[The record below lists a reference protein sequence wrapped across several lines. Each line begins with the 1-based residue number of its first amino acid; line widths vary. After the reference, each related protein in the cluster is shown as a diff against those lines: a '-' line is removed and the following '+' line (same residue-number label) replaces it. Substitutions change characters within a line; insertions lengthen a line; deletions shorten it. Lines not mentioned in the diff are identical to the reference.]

1 MWCLSSTLPVLTVF
15 VVAIKVPVYF
25 CGLSAFCGW
34 NLQVSL
40 ARTHRNCHTCHL
52 WKRKEGVAL
61 LLCFCL
67 SACRLLLS
75 HGNWSGVLSAWKSKV
90 KFGSELI
97 RVDLQSFLHNV
108 VFLQYR
114 ASMASVKGSFFYLFF
129 VCFHRVV
136 LIEIYSRL
144 DFRLSCVSF
153 PHMIWY
159 VSWYMVHK
167 PTHKRFN

>member
-67 SACRLLLS
+67 SACRLVLS

-114 ASMASVKGSFFYLFF
+114 ASMASVILLFIFCLFPPSCFDLNLLHTGFSFELCIFSS
-129 VCFHRVV
+129 HD
-136 LIEIYSRL
+136 LICIL
-144 DFRLSCVSF
+144 IHGPQTD
-153 PHMIWY
+153 
-159 VSWYMVHK
+159 
-167 PTHKRFN
+167 T